1 MLEKMTLARSARGL
15 VVVFLV
21 GALTAVAGG
30 TALANPCTAP
40 DNGSG
45 TVTLPPSGPG
55 CSDGYANDGDVFH
68 IIDGLPPGT
77 TIEIDVVLDG
87 FSSISETPGGT
98 LGGMA
103 QQFDSNLELSMT
115 GTGDLAGFSRVISMP
130 LTASESHSAPR
141 TAGDEE
147 QIFNTLMNQLQGTI
161 VGDPDF
167 ANLQITAGNSFG
179 LPSPG
184 QTTLNRL
191 GSPGSDFNVDSFFDI
206 TYQID
211 FVGAPGGVLDGL
223 SGSTQGTAR
232 ILAGE
237 PWEPCPALPDL
248 SCQSSFQK
256 GQLKVDERKSGKE
269 KMSAKWQKGPAI
281 AGTDFGN
288 PLAEN
293 GTMYF
298 VCIYDDSGSLAG
310 EYVVARAGDT
320 CGTKSCWS
328 NLGKDPGDPGHKGY
342 KYNDKEL
349 ASDGMSKMQLNA
361 GDAGKSKAS
370 VQAKNNASKYTA
382 TLPTGVA
389 ADLNGSTS
397 ATLQLFGSD
406 APECISIGLTNVTKD
421 DGVQFKAKQ

>member
-1 MLEKMTLARSARGL
+1 VVQAVRGVIALVLAGILTAAGGGSAR
-15 VVVFLV
+15 
-21 GALTAVAGG
+21 
-30 TALANPCTAP
+30 ANPCTAP

-55 CSDGYANDGDVFH
+55 CTDGYANDEDLFF

-77 TIEIDVVLDG
+77 TIEIDAVLDG
-87 FSSISETPGGT
+87 FSGISETPGGT
-98 LGGMA
+98 LGGMS

-130 LTASESHSAPR
+130 LAASESHSAPR

-147 QIFNTLMNQLQGTI
+147 QVFATLMFQLQGTI

-167 ANLQITAGNSFG
+167 DNLQIRAGNSFG

-184 QTTLNRL
+184 QTTLKRL
-191 GSPGSDFNVDSFFDI
+191 GPPGSDFNVDSFFDI
-206 TYQID
+206 AYQID
-211 FVGAPGGVLDGL
+211 FTGAPGGALDGL
-223 SGSTQGTAR
+223 SGSTQGIAR

-256 GQLKVDERKSGKE
+256 GQLEVDERKSGKE
-269 KMSAKWQKGPAI
+269 KMSAKWQKGPAL

-288 PLAEN
+288 PLGEN

-320 CGTKSCWS
+320 CGTRSCWS

-342 KYNDKEL
+342 KYSDREL
-349 ASDGMSKMQLNA
+349 ASDGMSKMKLNA

-370 VQAKNNASKYTA
+370 IQARNKASKYTA

-389 ADLNGSTS
+389 ADLSGSTS
-397 ATLQLFGSD
+397 ATVQLFGSD
-406 APECISIGLTNVTKD
+406 ASECISMGLSTVTKD
-421 DGVQFKAKQ
+421 DGVQFKARK